1 MIVGIVI
8 ELVYGYLH
16 SGCFLLTFT
25 RISINDCPN
34 DGGVLMID
42 SSCSTACVIS
52 RGGSRNFERGG
63 GGGGGRANSL
73 IN

>member
-34 DGGVLMID
+34 DGGVLMIN

-52 RGGSRNFERGG
+52 ISMMGEIYKDGGKPKAEETWR
-63 GGGGGRANSL
+63 
-73 IN
+73 